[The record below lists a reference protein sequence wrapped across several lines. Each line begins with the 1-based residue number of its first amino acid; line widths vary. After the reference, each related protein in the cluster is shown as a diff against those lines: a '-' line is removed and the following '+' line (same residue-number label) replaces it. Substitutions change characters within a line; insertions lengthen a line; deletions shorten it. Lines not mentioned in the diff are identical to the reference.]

1 AHFRVQMKLHP
12 FFRVIVRAPPRRR
25 FRDGRGVDDQF
36 LGKAI
41 DLGPAPYF
49 HPLPLFHGGLGVGL
63 AADEGLD
70 GDGVG
75 LVRDVEGEQLPAPDL
90 PRLARQHFAFDDDL
104 PARLPHVPQRRG
116 LAVNALHQQGRPGP
130 AVAPPPAFPARGRR
144 DGNAVG
150 GLLEDEVHVLVFV
163 QLLQGRRLLRRR
175 RFFGPVRRRRL
186 PGRRRHGR
194 GRGRRRVVPGGRRHV
209 RFRPLGLP
217 LKDEG
222 HPVHA
227 GDGLQQPLLQLP
239 QRLVRDGPR
248 TGQHHTPRPADRVH
262 LHPLQR
268 RRAHR
273 GGFVLGQARQHFAQ
287 RVGLFRLNDVYA
299 HWCTSLSGQ

>member
-1 AHFRVQMKLHP
+1 SVRRRGGASATAEGSMTSSWVKRSISARPRTFTHCP
-12 FFRVIVRAPPRRR
+12 FFTGGLASASPRTKALTVMESVLSVMSKVSSCPPRTSRASHVSTSPSTMTSRRGSRKSPSGVGSPSMRSTSRDDPARPLPRRR
-25 FRDGRGVDDQF
+25 
-36 LGKAI
+36 LS
-41 DLGPAPYF
+41 
-49 HPLPLFHGGLGVGL
+49 
-63 AADEGLD
+63 
-70 GDGVG
+70 
-75 LVRDVEGEQLPAPDL
+75 
-90 PRLARQHFAFDDDL
+90 
-104 PARLPHVPQRRG
+104 
-116 LAVNALHQQGRPGP
+116 RPE
-130 AVAPPPAFPARGRR
+130 R

-150 GLLEDEVHVLVFV
+150 GPLEDEVHVLVFV

-175 RFFGPVRRRRL
+175 RFFGPVRRRRF
-186 PGRRRHGR
+186 PSRRRHGR